1 MSSPGND
8 DVFALNAKTGEFL
21 WERWSGIDQKI
32 TSVCCG
38 LGQSRAGDGRRN
50 AFPRSA
56 RRQRRGARHQTGK
69 EMWKTPIEV
78 WQDRPMGSPARR
90 FTMMALFIADYRR

>member
-1 MSSPGND
+1 MYIVTGND

-38 LGQSRAGDGRRN
+38 WDN
-50 AFPRSA
+50 PPRQRA
-56 RRQRRGARHQTGK
+56 RREANQPAQRQVGARDKAWFALDSPLEG
-69 EMWKTPIEV
+69 
-78 WQDRPMGSPARR
+78 DRFELSVPRQRTSV
-90 FTMMALFIADYRR
+90 YRLIRSVACEG